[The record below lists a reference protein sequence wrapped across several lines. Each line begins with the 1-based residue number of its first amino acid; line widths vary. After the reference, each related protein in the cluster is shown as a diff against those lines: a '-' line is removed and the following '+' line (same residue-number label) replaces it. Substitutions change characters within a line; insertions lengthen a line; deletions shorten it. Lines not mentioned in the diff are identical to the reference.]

1 MHPVCS
7 FSSRPTSTL
16 LNNIDVIYLGL
27 NETYIYSQLVY
38 LFSLL
43 PKFAHSTPI
52 PYSKRQL
59 HSLHKENLSII
70 DNFLCNNQ
78 LDVPNQ
84 ISDFFTR
91 STSISSFPLSS
102 YTTSTSPWHR
112 LKFFLQQNNLLLTP
126 ADKTHH
132 LVIWPLSTYLEEFNL
147 HLLDTTTYTQITPQ
161 HATDIQ
167 NCLIQTVKQASL
179 FFNDST
185 LFVASPKPRYFYL
198 LPKIQKPLNLW
209 RIPFFH
215 PKCRPI
221 ISDVTSCT
229 FKLSKRLLSYTQRL
243 EHKLSTV
250 ALSSL
255 NIVSFFEHNPT
266 LQPTFNNF
274 SNHPNL
280 VLATCD
286 VESLFTKI
294 PLDNLLSLLNHNLPS
309 VCSNPDECST
319 ILSFLHSIITNNTFF
334 GRGQFYLQKI
344 GLAMGACM
352 SSSLANIYLGFL
364 ESRILRHFSPPVLL
378 YKRYMDDIFILI
390 NNEQNLLETF
400 LSFLHNT
407 FNLTITSSSS
417 PSQVTFLDLRVHI
430 YPHHFDVTF
439 FSKTNIPFRLPL
451 HSDKRPPRQQI
462 YLFKSQLLRL
472 WRVSTNTEYLSQQI
486 IYILNL
492 LPLTGLRRLLTS
504 TLYQFFKPVN
514 ISPIK
519 WLPYHFICH
528 NCITICADNHIIVRK
543 IFDHFDVIIASK
555 SPISCHSIQTYFLL
569 FYPPCNLYYLTNAMS
584 LHDIL
589 HFYSHPFL
597 QILPFS
603 NTPIYSNDN
612 IFNRVPISAL
622 FDVPEKVNNSTLFLH
637 KIFRDSSLSIYGLP
651 SFPKRRQTTLNFFNN
666 YKHATHTTIL
676 AT

>member
-1 MHPVCS
+1 MFVS
-7 FSSRPTSTL
+7 WFDTFLRQVKERPL
-16 LNNIDVIYLGL
+16 LLVFDGHRTHIGL
-27 NETYIYSQLVY
+27 DHCLQ
-38 LFSLL
+38 
-43 PKFAHSTPI
+43 P
-52 PYSKRQL
+52 
-59 HSLHKENLSII
+59 
-70 DNFLCNNQ
+70 
-78 LDVPNQ
+78 LDVACFKPLKGAWDQALLQYQRMNGFRHLQ
-84 ISDFFTR
+84 KREFVDILCSVWKKGLSVDNIQAGFQKTGIYPFNCHMYPVHLFDQGLLLSYHQQHPAPANFT
-91 STSISSFPLSS
+91 SLTVC
-102 YTTSTSPWHR
+102 TTSTGGATSSTSGGATSSASSNVTTSNSGGSIAILSPTGLSLSQSVFVSKFLNPYRQMQPANQVASKRRKINRSAAVITHEEFTVAMND
-112 LKFFLQQNNLLLTP
+112 LKNPAPSKKSCKPVPMKNTVPDTSSSSSGSVSDCENDDEINLP
-126 ADKTHH
+126 APLIKRSTQILAQKSLANINIKPGEYVIVQYNPEKMKKADVVYYVG
-132 LVIWPLSTYLEEFNL
+132 LVIN
-147 HLLDTTTYTQITPQ
+147 
-161 HATDIQ
+161 
-167 NCLIQTVKQASL
+167 
-179 FFNDST
+179 ST

-514 ISPIK
+514 ISG
-519 WLPYHFICH
+519 
-528 NCITICADNHIIVRK
+528 
-543 IFDHFDVIIASK
+543 
-555 SPISCHSIQTYFLL
+555 SI
-569 FYPPCNLYYLTNAMS
+569 NTNY
-584 LHDIL
+584 I
-589 HFYSHPFL
+589 
-597 QILPFS
+597 
-603 NTPIYSNDN
+603 N
-612 IFNRVPISAL
+612 SA
-622 FDVPEKVNNSTLFLH
+622 
-637 KIFRDSSLSIYGLP
+637 FR
-651 SFPKRRQTTLNFFNN
+651 
-666 YKHATHTTIL
+666 
-676 AT
+676 